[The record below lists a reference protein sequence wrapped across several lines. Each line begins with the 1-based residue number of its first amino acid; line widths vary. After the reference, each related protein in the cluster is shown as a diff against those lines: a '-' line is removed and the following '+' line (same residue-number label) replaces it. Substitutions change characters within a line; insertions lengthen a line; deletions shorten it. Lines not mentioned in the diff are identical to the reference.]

1 MAEPEKNDNTVH
13 FFNKNSNAFR
23 HFIYQVDDFY
33 KIIMV
38 IHKWRHG
45 LGGKRVN
52 NFVTTNPLYLKAC
65 RYGKKVTFFVYE
77 PLLHYYNDT
86 NRAYLMPLHK
96 K

>member
-1 MAEPEKNDNTVH
+1 MAEPENTVH

-45 LGGKRVN
+45 LGGEE
-52 NFVTTNPLYLKAC
+52 
-65 RYGKKVTFFVYE
+65 GK
-77 PLLHYYNDT
+77 
-86 NRAYLMPLHK
+86 
-96 K
+96 